1 MEQETELRE
10 VRLLARHH
18 TAGKW
23 HSRDLHQAFFFSPR
37 GQALSCVTLESTS
50 FPLSTHSTLP
60 KPRFPLPGGAGTAAA
75 EARSAPGNLGPWR
88 AIFRRAV
95 SCRGVLRPF
104 DRVPFVSRPLGDLR
118 SDSPTRAPPQRS
130 GEETSHLPE
139 VSAQRLGRNRLKT
152 QVRPRLLSPGR
163 RGEEHGAGC
172 FRTLAGAH
180 AAQELARSPSL
191 NEAL

>member
-1 MEQETELRE
+1 MAQQGF
-10 VRLLARHH
+10 AP
-18 TAGKW
+18 
-23 HSRDLHQAFFFSPR
+23 SIFFPPR

-130 GEETSHLPE
+130 GEETSHLPG

-152 QVRPRLLSPGR
+152 QEQNNLGEKGKAVVTSPRGNKDENLVKSCSSHQQVIEGGPQFPNQIGSSSS
-163 RGEEHGAGC
+163 AKV
-172 FRTLAGAH
+172 A
-180 AAQELARSPSL
+180 P
-191 NEAL
+191 